1 VLGLVRATPST
12 DPDLLVGFDTADD
25 AAVYRL
31 RADLAVVVTT
41 DFFTPIV
48 DDAYDWGRIAATNAL
63 SDVYAMGGTPILAL
77 NLVAWPREGLDFA
90 LLARVLDGGAAVV
103 AEAGCL
109 IAGGHSIDDA
119 EPKYGLAVVG
129 TVHPDAVLT
138 NAGARAGDALVLTK
152 PIGLGVLATALKRD
166 VASARNV
173 ADAIEVMTTL
183 NASARDAAL
192 AVGVHAA
199 TDVTGFGLL
208 GHMLEMVTASGIGAE
223 IDATAVPVI
232 DGVRDLLTAGMVAGG
247 TQRNHAFVSDSV
259 DWGDLALGEQ
269 LLLADAQTS
278 GGLLLSVAPELADA
292 LVAALRERNTLA
304 AAVLGHT
311 SAAQPGRIRVR
322 VGSG

>member
-259 DWGDLALGEQ
+259 DWGDLALDDQ

-278 GGLLLSVAPELADA
+278 GGLLLSVAPDLADA
-292 LVAALRERNTLA
+292 LVAALHERNTLA
-304 AAVLGHT
+304 AAIVGHAT
-311 SAAQPGRIRVR
+311 ASQPGRIRVIK
-322 VGSG
+322 

>member
-1 VLGLVRATPST
+1 VLGLVRAAPAT
-12 DPDLLVGFDTADD
+12 DPQLLVGFDTADD

-31 RADLAVVVTT
+31 RDDLAVVVTT

-48 DDAYDWGRIAATNAL
+48 DDPYDWGRIAATNAL
-63 SDVYAMGGTPILAL
+63 SDVYAMGGAPILAL

-90 LLARVLDGGAAVV
+90 LLARVLDGGAAAV

-138 NAGARAGDALVLTK
+138 NAGSRPEDALVLTK
-152 PIGLGVLATALKRD
+152 PIGLGVIATALKRD

-173 ADAIEVMTTL
+173 ADAIEVMTAL

-192 AVGVHAA
+192 AVGVNAA
-199 TDVTGFGLL
+199 TDITGFGLL
-208 GHMLEMVTASGIGAE
+208 GHLLEMVTASGVGAE
-223 IDATAVPVI
+223 INAGAVPII
-232 DGVRDLLTAGMVAGG
+232 DGARDLLAAGMVAGG

-259 DWGDLALGEQ
+259 DWGELALDDQ

-278 GGLLLSVAPELADA
+278 GGLLLSVAPERADA
-292 LVAALRERNTLA
+292 LVAELHDRNTLA
-304 AAVLGHT
+304 AAVVGRT
-311 SAAQPGRIRVR
+311 SAADAGRIRV
-322 VGSG
+322 GS

>member
-1 VLGLVRATPST
+1 VLGLVRAGPST
-12 DPDLLVGFDTADD
+12 DPDLLVGFETADD

-90 LLARVLDGGAAVV
+90 LLARVLDGGAA
-103 AEAGCL
+103 ATADAGCL

-129 TVHPDAVLT
+129 TVHPDQVLT
-138 NAGARAGDALVLTK
+138 NSGVRAGDALVLTK

-166 VASARNV
+166 AASARNV
-173 ADAIEVMTTL
+173 ADAVEVMTTL
-183 NASARDAAL
+183 NAGARDAAL

-208 GHMLEMVTASGIGAE
+208 GHMLEMVTASGVGAE
-223 IDATAVPVI
+223 VDATAVPII

-259 DWGDLALGEQ
+259 DWGDLALDDQ

-278 GGLLLSVAPELADA
+278 GGLLLSVAPDLADA

-304 AAVLGHT
+304 AAVVGHAT
-311 SAAQPGRIRVR
+311 GSQSGRIRVTK
-322 VGSG
+322 